1 MAGVSVKYS
10 GPCKSHCWGN
20 GNCPSSQYCFFENC
34 MAESGVCMDRPTACP
49 DVWNPVCGC
58 DGQTYGNACEAAMAG
73 VSVDYGGP
81 CKDTLCTSNQDCGDE
96 YYCRFAKCED
106 QTGTCQ
112 PRPSACPDI
121 WAPVCGCDGKTY
133 GNDCE
138 AAAAGVSIRHHGECL
153 PPGPTIVMMEPKT
166 IADDVHTGPTGVDR
180 LRILWSE
187 PVVFLMDDISVVDEN
202 GSLVSITVEGTG
214 TPLMTLHWRDPLMH
228 NRYTVTIRDSV
239 VSAAAIPIDGDQ
251 DGSSGGHAVII
262 MEHRQRA
269 DLDNNNRI
277 DLQDLV
283 RLAEIW
289 LWSE

>member
-1 MAGVSVKYS
+1 
-10 GPCKSHCWGN
+10 
-20 GNCPSSQYCFFENC
+20 
-34 MAESGVCMDRPTACP
+34 
-49 DVWNPVCGC
+49 
-58 DGQTYGNACEAAMAG
+58 MAG

-81 CKDTLCTSNQDCGDE
+81 CKDKPCSSNKDCGDE

-106 QTGTCQ
+106 QTGTCL

-121 WAPVCGCDGKTY
+121 WDPVCGCDGKTY
-133 GNDCE
+133 SNDCE
-138 AAAAGVSIRHHGECL
+138 AAAVGISIRHQGECL
-153 PPGPTIVMMEPKT
+153 PPGPTVVMMEPKT

-187 PVVFLMDDISVVDEN
+187 PVVFVTEDITILDEKENPIAITAHGSGSV
-202 GSLVSITVEGTG
+202 I
-214 TPLMTLHWRDPLMH
+214 MTIVWPHPMIHD
-228 NRYTVTIRDSV
+228 RYTVTIRDSV
-239 VSAAAIPIDGDQ
+239 TSAAGIPIDGNQ
-251 DGSSGGHAVII
+251 DGSSGGPAVIV

-277 DLQDLV
+277 DLADLA